1 MLDCGRASVQYP
13 RTRTGE
19 PHTRPPPSIPE
30 AKGGGVMTTCT
41 FTWVPAL
48 NFVLLLA
55 TNYWLIFL
63 CVDLR
68 RIERRYEELLNG
80 GRKHEQA
87 L

>member
-1 MLDCGRASVQYP
+1 MLDCGRASVHYL
-13 RTRTGE
+13 RTRTRGAA
-19 PHTRPPPSIPE
+19 HTPPPSIPE

-68 RIERRYEELLNG
+68 RIERRYEELLTG
-80 GRKHEQA
+80 GRKHE
-87 L
+87 